1 MYINQE
7 CVKDILS
14 ELHNQFVSS
23 TVNKIKPVRMKKVF
37 SADSLQAYNPQDLL
51 VAYNY
56 ILDNKFIEPKESFS
70 YIKNR
75 DPFTHYINRISTK
88 GYIFM
93 SAAEDKSFW
102 SKIKSFADLDKLCTL
117 IQSGAAIVE
126 IYKNF

>member
-14 ELHNQFVSS
+14 ELHNQFASS